1 MAQLPDFR
9 TLTVEGLGKDLP
21 DWVSDLI
28 SAWNAN
34 GQAIYNALNHQITGT
49 DNQVWQRYPPI
60 PTAASKYGNTSGYYN
75 FTTSKT
81 YTSAGTF
88 APFSFIWNFPQ
99 NYFPNEVRVGYLQ
112 PTNNTIIKSPVSL
125 SWSYN
130 AQKALITVNYIAGLT
145 ANTSYNLTL
154 VIE

>member
-1 MAQLPDFR
+1 MSQLPDFR
-9 TLTVEGLGKDLP
+9 TLTLDALGKNLP

-28 SAWNAN
+28 SAWNTN
-34 GQAIYNALNHQITGT
+34 GQAIYNALNHQLTGV
-49 DNQVWQRYPPI
+49 DNWVWQKYP
-60 PTAASKYGNTSGYYN
+60 TSGYYN

-81 YTSAGTF
+81 YTTAGTF
-88 APFSFIWNFPQ
+88 APFSFTWNYPQ
-99 NYFPNEVRVGYLQ
+99 NYSPNEVRIGYLQ

-130 AQKALITVNYIAGLT
+130 AQKALISINYIAGLT

-154 VIE
+154 IVE